1 MITTEPSS
9 FSAVR
14 DALEAKCYVFE
25 TAEVTM
31 IPQNYQTLTDEK
43 QLMQIEKLLDGLE
56 ENDDVID
63 VYHNWES
70 DDEE

>member
-1 MITTEPSS
+1 
-9 FSAVR
+9 
-14 DALEAKCYVFE
+14 
-25 TAEVTM
+25 M